1 MQHPPSAESES
12 LLARLSARPGVQS
25 TLILS
30 RTTGAIVRSSGLL
43 TDSDSTSTSDSDPVL
58 PTAPSDPVLPTA
70 PSNPAVVVVT
80 KKAGTRHA
88 EEVAHLVWTFVQAAG
103 NMVEGMNGEGDEAK
117 LVRLRTKRNEVVV
130 VVEGGFLLVVVHE
143 TAPA

>member
-1 MQHPPSAESES
+1 MQQQHALPPSAESES

-43 TDSDSTSTSDSDPVL
+43 TDSDSTSTSD
-58 PTAPSDPVLPTA
+58 SDPVLPTA

-130 VVEGGFLLVVVHE
+130 VGEGAYLLVVVHE